1 MAYFYDF
8 GYLLFVLPALI
19 LGIVASI
26 LMRVWTN
33 RYLQV
38 ENLKRITGIE
48 LVEKVA
54 KRRGFDIRLNVTPE
68 HLADNFAPS
77 TGVLTLSREVAQ
89 TSSIAAVA
97 ITAHELGH
105 VDQHHTRSP
114 LMMVRSFLV
123 PAINIGTQF
132 GYFLL
137 MLGLILSFTPLAWL
151 GVILF
156 SSATLFSLVTLPIEL
171 DASRRALAMLE
182 EEQILFR
189 DEMSG
194 ARKVLS
200 AAALTYV
207 AATLQSLLS
216 LLYFIFRVQA
226 LGRRH

>member
-1 MAYFYDF
+1 MMFFYDY

-19 LGIVASI
+19 LGIIASI

-33 RYLQV
+33 KYLQI
-38 ENLKRITGIE
+38 ENLKRITGVE
-48 LVEKVA
+48 LVERVA
-54 KRRGFDIRLNVTPE
+54 SRKGFDIRLNITAD
-68 HLADNFAPS
+68 HLADNFAPN
-77 TGVLTLSREVAQ
+77 TGILTLSREVAQ
-89 TSSIAAVA
+89 TSSIASVA
-97 ITAHELGH
+97 IAAHELGH
-105 VDQHHTRSP
+105 VDQHYSRSP
-114 LMMVRSFLV
+114 LMMVRNFLV
-123 PAINIGTQF
+123 PAINIGTQL

-137 MLGLILSFTPLAWL
+137 MLGLILSFTPLAWV

-171 DASRRALAMLE
+171 DASRRAMNMLE

-226 LGRRH
+226 LGKRS

>member
-1 MAYFYDF
+1 MMFFYDY

-19 LGIVASI
+19 LGLVASV
-26 LMRVWTN
+26 LMRIWTHK
-33 RYLQV
+33 YLQI
-38 ENLKRITGIE
+38 ENINRISGIE
-48 LVEKVA
+48 LVERIA
-54 KRRGFDIRLNVTPE
+54 RRKGFDIRLNVTGE
-68 HLADNFAPS
+68 HLADNFSPS
-77 TGVLTLSREVAQ
+77 TRILTLSREVAQ
-89 TSSIAAVA
+89 NSSIASVA
-97 ITAHELGH
+97 IAAHELGH
-105 VDQHHTRSP
+105 VAQHHSRSP
-114 LMMVRSFLV
+114 LMMLRNLIV
-123 PAINIGTQF
+123 PAINIGTQL

-137 MLGLILSFTPLAWL
+137 ILGLILSLSPLAWL

-171 DASRRALAMLE
+171 DASRRALNMLE

-226 LGRRH
+226 LGRRN